1 MKVTID
7 EARVGKQPILK
18 IDGIEL
24 ANIVNG
30 YTLHHDAG
38 QPATLELRIA
48 FGADL
53 SEIEALLE
61 NPNVKIIMP
70 EEEPMWKAL
79 DRIVSAII
87 CRLFKPKYHVE
98 RVERYQLPGRLRIV
112 KWCAA
117 PADAPEDE
125 LRRIFA
131 IVDEP
136 QCDDMVVWFYSSLED
151 IAASPLTLH
160 SLSAAARTHGRPL
173 DALPSG
179 VERR

>member
-1 MKVTID
+1 
-7 EARVGKQPILK
+7 
-18 IDGIEL
+18 
-24 ANIVNG
+24 
-30 YTLHHDAG
+30 
-38 QPATLELRIA
+38 
-48 FGADL
+48 
-53 SEIEALLE
+53 
-61 NPNVKIIMP
+61 
-70 EEEPMWKAL
+70 MWKAL

-125 LRRIFA
+125 LITHSIFEPIFS

-151 IAASPLTLH
+151 I
-160 SLSAAARTHGRPL
+160 GRKPFDVAL
-173 DALPSG
+173 LERSGKDAWPTI
-179 VERR
+179 RRPT

>member
-53 SEIEALLE
+53 SEIEALIE

-70 EEEPMWKAL
+70 EEE
-79 DRIVSAII
+79 
-87 CRLFKPKYHVE
+87 
-98 RVERYQLPGRLRIV
+98 
-112 KWCAA
+112 
-117 PADAPEDE
+117 
-125 LRRIFA
+125 LRRIFS

-151 IAASPLTLH
+151 I
-160 SLSAAARTHGRPL
+160 GRKPFDVAL
-173 DALPSG
+173 LERSGKDAWSTI
-179 VERR
+179 RRPT

>member
-1 MKVTID
+1 
-7 EARVGKQPILK
+7 
-18 IDGIEL
+18 
-24 ANIVNG
+24 
-30 YTLHHDAG
+30 
-38 QPATLELRIA
+38 
-48 FGADL
+48 
-53 SEIEALLE
+53 
-61 NPNVKIIMP
+61 
-70 EEEPMWKAL
+70 MWKAL

-125 LRRIFA
+125 LRRIFS

-151 IAASPLTLH
+151 IGRKPFDVALLERSGKDTWPTIGSAIVTGAELVTGMILNVWLGLGVWDYSGMPFNYKGQICLPFSILWIFVSIAAVVLDDWLRYWLFGEEHPHYTLF
-160 SLSAAARTHGRPL
+160 
-173 DALPSG
+173 
-179 VERR
+179 RRGESR